1 MLAVM
6 TGYTNDFIFPHY
18 GARRFI
24 GNIILPDMRPIAV
37 IFGGQFGV
45 IVQNKRHIMAV
56 RDRHELRN
64 RFGNKR
70 FISRVIVSIFQT
82 QLQASDI
89 ARGQRFIKQR
99 SEFGHM

>member
-1 MLAVM
+1 
-6 TGYTNDFIFPHY
+6 
-18 GARRFI
+18 
-24 GNIILPDMRPIAV
+24 
-37 IFGGQFGV
+37 
-45 IVQNKRHIMAV
+45 MAV

-70 FISRVIVSIFQT
+70 FISRLIVSIFQT

-89 ARGQRFIKQR
+89 TRGQRFIKKR